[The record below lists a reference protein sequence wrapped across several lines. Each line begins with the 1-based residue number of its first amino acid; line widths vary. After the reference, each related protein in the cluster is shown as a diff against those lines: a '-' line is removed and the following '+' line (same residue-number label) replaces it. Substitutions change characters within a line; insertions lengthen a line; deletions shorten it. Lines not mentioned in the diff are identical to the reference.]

1 MSVTRTCN
9 EWPLAY
15 LTEHKTFAIMK
26 TNTIKR
32 INVKNNQGQYESIY
46 PVANMTI
53 VSDRPIQQGMKYRGT
68 ITVDDIEH
76 GDSTFR
82 TEPTIH
88 HECPER
94 RYRMLADTEDG
105 ALKLNAK
112 RVRLLLEMPY
122 AATDTGT
129 DIAARFKPQALAL
142 IAKLKKIEAYLADE
156 YAGKIIE
163 AQAEA
168 LAEAKRERNLQ
179 ALHKSVEE

>member
-1 MSVTRTCN
+1 
-9 EWPLAY
+9 
-15 LTEHKTFAIMK
+15 MK

-53 VSDRPIQQGMKYRGT
+53 
-68 ITVDDIEH
+68 
-76 GDSTFR
+76 
-82 TEPTIH
+82 
-88 HECPER
+88 
-94 RYRMLADTEDG
+94 
-105 ALKLNAK
+105 
-112 RVRLLLEMPY
+112 
-122 AATDTGT
+122 
-129 DIAARFKPQALAL
+129 
-142 IAKLKKIEAYLADE
+142 E